1 MKIDAKDLIQKA
13 WVVEVGLLILYGL
26 VIIPWLSPVRIEL
39 FLRLLPTYGLLISG
53 QGLIAAGGPRLK
65 ALQEN
70 QRIKIENGGIDA

>member
-13 WVVEVGLLILYGL
+13 WVIEVGLLILYGL
-26 VIIPWLSPVRIEL
+26 IIIPWLPADRIEL

-65 ALQEN
+65 AFQEN
-70 QRIKIENGGIDA
+70 QRAKIETEG